1 MNRYGRKCPLTPIA
15 GLLLRRGGHMKR
27 VGRALAVIVTGLL
40 AVGCAVTTGTARQD
54 GTPPVR
60 GQGILVMN
68 PDVELYVLTAGG
80 LLEPNAEWTG
90 AARGHVTTALGAE
103 LRAKALDEVR
113 YEPPQDPE
121 RKYAHDQ
128 LLKLHD
134 VVVGVAISGGMTLPT
149 KKGRLDWSLGED
161 VRALREAHG
170 ADYALFVVL
179 RDSYASAGRHA
190 MGVGVAILSLGTV
203 AVPMGQQRGAA
214 SLVDL
219 RTGNIVW
226 VNQLFSSVGDLR
238 TAESAQK
245 AVRSLLGNLP
255 R

>member
-1 MNRYGRKCPLTPIA
+1 MDEPHTADLGRRFE
-15 GLLLRRGGHMKR
+15 GVLRRGGHMKR
-27 VGRALAVIVTGLL
+27 VGRALAVIVAGLL
-40 AVGCAVTTGTARQD
+40 AVGCAVTTGTARPD

-60 GQGILVMN
+60 GQRVLVMN

-80 LLEPNAEWTG
+80 LLEPNAEWTT
-90 AARGHVTTALGAE
+90 AAQGHVTTALGE
-103 LRAKALDEVR
+103 EVRAKGLDAVR
-113 YEPPQDPE
+113 YEPPQDSE

-128 LLKLHD
+128 FLKLHD
-134 VVVGVAISGGMTLPT
+134 VVAGVAIGGGMMLPT

-161 VRALREAHG
+161 VRALGEAHG

-203 AVPMGQQRGAA
+203 ALPMGQQRGAA

-226 VNQLFSSVGDLR
+226 VNQLFSAVGDLR
-238 TAESAQK
+238 TAESARK
-245 AVRSLLGNLP
+245 AVGSLLGNLP